1 MVAVGVGMNHL
12 TIDELQQYGRL
23 GNEEALLELGR
34 KVLEFDFC
42 MGGKTYCCHMDALVE
57 IQTALE
63 FEMPPECPHCDKWL
77 TDH

>member
-1 MVAVGVGMNHL
+1 MNHL

-34 KVLEFDFC
+34 KVLDLDFC
-42 MGGKTYCCHMDALVE
+42 FGEKRYCSNQHDLAMLE
-57 IQTALE
+57 YALE
-63 FEMPPECPHCDKWL
+63 SEEVPPDCPHCGKWL